1 MKKTVF
7 VGISGGVDSSVS
19 AALLK
24 QATPNNFSKLFGRP
38 TPKGFSGYNVVGVFI
53 KTWHP
58 DFIECNEADERLDAI
73 RVCAHL
79 NIPFLSFDFESEYKK
94 SVADYMISQ
103 YRAGRTPNPDV
114 MCNKEI
120 KFGVFLNKALSMGA
134 DYVATGHYARVAQIS
149 EKGPTLKMPQGRS
162 LGRPFLF

>member
-1 MKKTVF
+1 MGKITQNKEKQTVF
-7 VGISGGVDSSVS
+7 VGVSGGVDSAVS

-134 DYVATGHYARVAQIS
+134 DYVAT
-149 EKGPTLKMPQGRS
+149 
-162 LGRPFLF
+162 